1 MQQQLTYISVDDDEL
16 DRLHVEAMASSFSF
30 LQKIGACDNAVEGFE
45 MISFLKPDIVF
56 ADIEMPGI
64 SGICMVQKLAGEVPA
79 PVFITSHPE
88 FALDGF
94 ELQVFDYL
102 LKPVSSERFEK
113 CALRLK
119 DFFELRN
126 NAFAFVKEEE
136 HNYIVIKQGHDKYKL
151 PLDDIVYLEAMRD
164 YTKLVTASKN
174 YLVLE
179 TFSKMLQQLPPEK
192 FVRIHRS
199 YIVNKT
205 KIDAVQKNKIN
216 ILSEELPVGKLY
228 KHALLFTD

>member
-16 DRLHVEAMASSFSF
+16 DRLQVEAMASSFSF
-30 LQKIGACDNAVEGFE
+30 LQKIGACGNAVEGFE

-56 ADIEMPGI
+56 ADIEMPGV
-64 SGICMVQKLAGEVPA
+64 SGIRMVQKLAGEVAA

-119 DFFELRN
+119 DFFELRT
-126 NAFAFVKEEE
+126 NAFAFIKEEE
-136 HNYIVIKQGHDKYKL
+136 HNYIVIKQGHDKHRL
-151 PLDDIVYLEAMRD
+151 PVSDIVYLEAMRD

-199 YIVNKT
+199 YIVNKN

>member
-16 DRLHVEAMASSFSF
+16 DRLHIEAMASSFSF
-30 LQKIGACDNAVEGFE
+30 LQNIGTSSNAVEGFE

-64 SGICMVQKLAGEVPA
+64 SGIRMVQQLAGEVVA
-79 PVFITSHPE
+79 PVFVTSHPE
-88 FALDGF
+88 FALDSF

-119 DFFELRN
+119 EFFELRK
-126 NAFAFVKEEE
+126 NAFAFAKEEE

-151 PLDDIVYLEAMRD
+151 ALDDIVYLEAMRD
-164 YTKLVTASKN
+164 YTKLVTAAKN

-179 TFSKMLQQLPPEK
+179 TFSNMLQQLPPQK

-205 KIDAVQKNKIN
+205 KIDSVQKNKIN
-216 ILSEELPVGKLY
+216 IQSEELPVGKLY
-228 KHALLFTD
+228 KHALHFTD